1 MIFEKLS
8 QAEENLGELIW
19 DNEPIKSS
27 ELVKLCKEKY
37 SWSKSTTYTLLK
49 RIEKKEI
56 FENKNSLVRSKM
68 SMEDYETKIGS
79 DFIEENYDGSLPKF
93 LTAFTRKNRLTEEEI
108 AQLEELIE
116 NHKEE

>member
-27 ELVKLCKEKY
+27 SLVDLCKEKY
-37 SWSKSTTYTLLK
+37 SWSKSTTYTLLR
-49 RIEKKEI
+49 RIEKKGV

-68 SMEDYETKIGS
+68 SREDYETRIS
-79 DFIEENYDGSLPKF
+79 NDFIEENYGGSLPKF
-93 LTAFTRKNRLTEEEI
+93 LAAFTRKNRLTEEEI